1 MLRTITVED
10 STLVLLKKLQQ
21 IPLFDNLRLV
31 GGTALALQL
40 GHRHSID
47 LDLFGVLDENVDAYQ
62 MADAI
67 QEQGFEVTIE
77 SDTRSIK
84 MLHIN
89 DVKVDIVNFPLEWL
103 EDPIET
109 DGVRM
114 AGLKD
119 IAAMKLQAIS
129 GRGKKKDFIDFYFL
143 LQHLSLE
150 EMFELFEKK
159 YPRNYLFNVI
169 RSLTY
174 FADAEEDTMPKMFI
188 DVDWEEIKSTIRETV
203 RGLNLH

>member
-1 MLRTITVED
+1 MLQTITVED
-10 STLVLLKKLQQ
+10 STLVLLKTLQQ
-21 IPLFDNLRLV
+21 ISLFKDLRLV

-67 QEQGFEVTIE
+67 QEQGFEVSIE
-77 SDTRSIK
+77 SDARNIK
-84 MLHIN
+84 MLHVN
-89 DVKVDIVNFPLEWL
+89 GVKVDIVNFPLAWL
-103 EDPIET
+103 ETPIET
-109 DGVRM
+109 EGVRM

-129 GRGKKKDFIDFYFL
+129 GRGKKKDFIDLYFL

-150 EMFELFEKK
+150 VMFKLFEKK

-174 FADAEEDTMPKMFI
+174 FADAEEDAMPKMFI
-188 DVDWEEIKSTIRETV
+188 DIDWEHVKSTIRKAIKK
-203 RGLNLH
+203 LNE